1 MDKRSLGILLGAA
14 AMLATSGLTWADTS
28 SSAGNASVPA
38 SAQTP
43 APAPAQSP
51 VPVPAVST
59 ENAPPLMNGL
69 DQIKTGDSSVGQNM
83 QSAGIEIGGYGEFGY
98 TKDLGNSNPIP
109 GRTFTSEAKNGL
121 TLNAI
126 DLYIAKT
133 INLRGTQIHQQGVI
147 LGGKVDVLFGYNGD
161 FIHSNGLNSYHDYN
175 ANMQTSPLYQFDLQQ
190 LYVDAGFALGN
201 NSAMLL
207 RFGKFDSPMGYER
220 INPTKNAFYS
230 HSFAFGNLTPYT
242 QTGLLAKVVVGQ
254 DVSFW
259 AGVTRGWNQTFR
271 DNNTGVD
278 GLVGIGFKPN
288 SQLCGKVNVSF
299 GPQDNGTNNPNRLV
313 IEPIITYV
321 PPILNNALSLTSD
334 TVIYY
339 DGAGNTA
346 NGQSGGAFDEAL
358 YQTYRYNRFISYNF
372 REEYAYFGSGV
383 SEGLGN
389 QGRTVGVPVNFQQ
402 FGGIPNALNLG
413 ELTVGISLTPFPDS
427 AMLRTLVIRP
437 ELREDL
443 ADHGILSGGKHYQTT
458 VGVDAV
464 YSF

>member
-28 SSAGNASVPA
+28 SAGNAPMQD
-38 SAQTP
+38 SAQ
-43 APAPAQSP
+43 APAPT
-51 VPVPAVST
+51 VST
-59 ENAPPLMNGL
+59 ENAPPLMYGL
-69 DQIKTGDSSVGQNM
+69 DQVKTGDSSVGQNL
-83 QSAGIEIGGYGEFGY
+83 QSAGIQIGGYGELGY

-109 GRTFTSEAKNGL
+109 GRTFTSEAKNNL

-133 INLRGTQIHQQGVI
+133 INLYGKQIHQQGVV
-147 LGGKVDVLFGYNGD
+147 LGGKVDILYGYNGD
-161 FIHSNGLNSYHDYN
+161 FIHSNGLNSYHNYN

-201 NSAMLL
+201 NGAMLL

-242 QTGLLAKVVVGQ
+242 QTGLLAKVVMGQ
-254 DVSFW
+254 DMSFW

-278 GLVGIGFKPN
+278 GLLGIGFKPN
-288 SQLCGKVNVSF
+288 RQLNGKVNISF

-313 IEPIITYV
+313 VEPIITYV

-339 DGAGNTA
+339 DGAGNTV
-346 NGQSGGAFDEAL
+346 NGQDNGAFDEAL
-358 YQTYRYNRFISYNF
+358 YQSYRYNRFISYNF
-372 REEYAYFGSGV
+372 REEYAYFGTGV
-383 SEGLGN
+383 AASLGN
-389 QGRTVGVPVNFQQ
+389 QGTVDAAGGFDQ
-402 FGGIPNALNLG
+402 FGEIPNALNLG
-413 ELTVGISLTPFPDS
+413 EVTVGISLTPFPDN

-458 VGVDAV
+458 FGVDAV

>member
-14 AMLATSGLTWADTS
+14 AMLATSGLTWAATT
-28 SSAGNASVPA
+28 SAGNAYAPD

-43 APAPAQSP
+43 APAM
-51 VPVPAVST
+51 ST
-59 ENAPPLMNGL
+59 ENAPPLMNSL
-69 DQIKTGDSSVGQNM
+69 DQVKTGDSSVGQNL
-83 QSAGIEIGGYGEFGY
+83 QSAGIEIGGYGELGY
-98 TKDLGNSNPIP
+98 TKDFGNSNPIP
-109 GRTFTSEAKNGL
+109 GRTFTGEAHNNL

-133 INLRGTQIHQQGVI
+133 INLRGTQIHQQGVV
-147 LGGKVDVLFGYNGD
+147 LGGMIDMLYGYNGD
-161 FIHSNGLNSYHDYN
+161 FIHSNGLNFYHSNN
-175 ANMQTSPLYQFDLQQ
+175 ANIQTYPKYQFDLQQ

-201 NSAMLL
+201 NAAMLV

-242 QTGLLAKVVVGQ
+242 QTGLLAKAVIGQ

-271 DNNTGVD
+271 DNNTGID
-278 GLVGIGFKPN
+278 GLAGIGSTPN
-288 SQLCGKVNVSF
+288 SQLNGKVNVSF

-313 IEPIITYV
+313 VEPILTYV

-334 TVIYY
+334 TVFYY
-339 DGAGNTA
+339 DGAGNTV
-346 NGQSGGAFDEAL
+346 NGQDNGAFDEAL

-372 REEYAYFGSGV
+372 REEYAYFGTGV
-383 SEGLGN
+383 VEGLGN
-389 QGRTVGVPVNFQQ
+389 QGSDAGADFDQ
-402 FGGIPNALNLG
+402 FGETSSALNLG
-413 ELTVGISLTPFPDS
+413 EVTVGISLTPFPDS
-427 AMLRTLVIRP
+427 AMFRTLVIRP
-437 ELREDL
+437 ELREDF
-443 ADHGILSGGKHYQTT
+443 ADHALLSGGKHYQTT
-458 VGVDAV
+458 LGVDAV

>member
-28 SSAGNASVPA
+28 SSAGYAA
-38 SAQTP
+38 AP
-43 APAPAQSP
+43 APAPAM
-51 VPVPAVST
+51 ST
-59 ENAPPLMNGL
+59 ENAPPLMYGL
-69 DQIKTGDSSVGQNM
+69 DQVKTGDSSVGQNL
-83 QSAGIEIGGYGEFGY
+83 QSAGIEIGGYGDLGY

-109 GRTFTSEAKNGL
+109 GRTFTSEAHNNL

-133 INLRGTQIHQQGVI
+133 INLCGKQIHQQGVI
-147 LGGKVDVLFGYNGD
+147 LGGKIDMLYGYNGD
-161 FIHSNGLNSYHDYN
+161 FIHSNGLNFYHSN
-175 ANMQTSPLYQFDLQQ
+175 NSNIQTYPLYQFDLQQ

-201 NSAMLL
+201 NAAMLL

-242 QTGLLAKVVVGQ
+242 QTGLLAKVVIGQ

-278 GLVGIGFKPN
+278 GLVGIGLKPN
-288 SQLCGKVNVSF
+288 SQLNAKVNISF

-313 IEPIITYV
+313 VEPILTYV

-334 TVIYY
+334 TVFYY
-339 DGAGNTA
+339 DGAGNTV
-346 NGQSGGAFDEAL
+346 NGQNNGAFDEAL

-372 REEYAYFGSGV
+372 REEYAYFGTGV
-383 SEGLGN
+383 VEGLGN
-389 QGRTVGVPVNFQQ
+389 QGSDVGADFDQ
-402 FGGIPNALNLG
+402 FAETTNALNLG

-427 AMLRTLVIRP
+427 PVLRTLVIRP

-443 ADHGILSGGKHYQTT
+443 ADHALLSGGKHYQTT
-458 VGVDAV
+458 FGVDAV

>member
-28 SSAGNASVPA
+28 SAGTANGSGAY
-38 SAQTP
+38 SAQTA
-43 APAPAQSP
+43 APAM
-51 VPVPAVST
+51 ST
-59 ENAPPLMNGL
+59 ESAPPLMYGL
-69 DQIKTGDSSVGQNM
+69 DQVKTGDSSVGQNL
-83 QSAGIEIGGYGEFGY
+83 QSAGIEIGGYGELGY
-98 TKDLGNSNPIP
+98 TKDFGNSNPIP
-109 GRTFTSEAKNGL
+109 GRFFTSEAHNNL

-126 DLYIAKT
+126 DVYIAKT
-133 INLRGTQIHQQGVI
+133 INLYGQQIHQQGVI
-147 LGGKVDVLFGYNGD
+147 LGGKVDMLYGYNGD
-161 FIHSNGLNSYHDYN
+161 FIHSNGLNFYHNYSDN
-175 ANMQTSPLYQFDLQQ
+175 IQTYPLYQFDLQQ

-201 NSAMLL
+201 NGALLL
-207 RFGKFDSPMGYER
+207 RFGKFDSPMGYEH

-230 HSFAFGNLTPYT
+230 HSIAFNNLVPYT
-242 QTGLLAKVVVGQ
+242 QTGLLAKVVMGQ
-254 DVSFW
+254 DISFW

-313 IEPIITYV
+313 VEPIITYV

-334 TVIYY
+334 TVFYY
-339 DGAGNTA
+339 DGAGNTV
-346 NGQSGGAFDEAL
+346 NGQDNGAFDEAL

-372 REEYAYFGSGV
+372 REEYAYFGTGV
-383 SEGLGN
+383 ADGLGN
-389 QGRTVGVPVNFQQ
+389 QGSVAAPGSFDQ
-402 FGGIPNALNLG
+402 FGVTPNALNLG
-413 ELTVGISLTPFPDS
+413 EVTVGISITPFPDS
-427 AMLRTLVIRP
+427 AMLHTLVIRP

-443 ADHGILSGGKHYQTT
+443 ADHAILSGGKHYQTT
-458 VGVDAV
+458 FGVDAV